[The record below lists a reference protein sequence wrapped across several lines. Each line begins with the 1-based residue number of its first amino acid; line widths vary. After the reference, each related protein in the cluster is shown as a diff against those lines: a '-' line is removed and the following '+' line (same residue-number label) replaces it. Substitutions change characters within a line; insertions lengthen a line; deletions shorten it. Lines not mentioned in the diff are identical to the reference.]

1 MGFQVMKKNTKKGKK
16 MTDLSWVKLPKNI
29 ITDEILDYISA
40 MLPAHLKFAP
50 YMFMLAIYKKIDDMG
65 SFDLEDG
72 LIFSRMMKLDR
83 PEDVF
88 LVANLF
94 LKRGIITR
102 IKDTTCMLTDWEV
115 IQKPNIKAP
124 RTAEERREKIRQQ
137 IEAKNKDN
145 SFDIFAEYQKQT
157 STDPIFFVSNND
169 KNGEN
174 VVNNFYDDKNGE
186 NVVNV
191 KKERE
196 KEREIE
202 TERQKE
208 TEREEF
214 RQIEFREIE
223 KKDTHTERE
232 APSSYSELSGAKE
245 KQETTEEEIQEETEE
260 ILESV
265 LQALDGV
272 VVEGETEN
280 IKNERTERS
289 GLAVKI
295 EEVKTQ
301 VTEFFTKFDYA
312 FNKSS
317 QNGLLEQLA
326 SRIIELEDDYNS
338 VKDITSVIL
347 SQFKKLTES
356 DGYFKDYPLTLEGLL
371 KPGAYTHVL
380 AKASK
385 ILVTQKEQSQKWIE
399 QFTRTQQDLHEIKI
413 AKECGK
419 FDEIY
424 TQYNISSDDPN
435 RVAKLLQAK
444 AAENTS

>member
-1 MGFQVMKKNTKKGKK
+1 MGFQDMKKNTKKGIK

-40 MLPAHLKFAP
+40 MLPEHLKFAP

-72 LIFSRMMKLDR
+72 LIFSRMMKLNR

-169 KNGEN
+169 KKGEN
-174 VVNNFYDDKNGE
+174 VVNDFYDDKKGE

-191 KKERE
+191 KKERK
-196 KEREIE
+196 KEREI
-202 TERQKE
+202 E

-232 APSSYSELSGAKE
+232 APPSYSELSGAKE
-245 KQETTEEEIQEETEE
+245 KQETTEEEIQEEKEE

-265 LQALDGV
+265 IQALDGV

-280 IKNERTERS
+280 IKNECTERS

-301 VTEFFTKFDYA
+301 VTDFFTKFDYA
-312 FNKSS
+312 FNSTS

-356 DGYFKDYPLTLEGLL
+356 EGYFKDYPLTLEGLL

-399 QFTRTQQDLHEIKI
+399 QFTRTQQDLQEIKI

-419 FDEIY
+419 FEEIY

>member
-1 MGFQVMKKNTKKGKK
+1 MGFLDMKKNTKKGIK

-40 MLPAHLKFAP
+40 MLPKHLKFAP

-115 IQKPNIKAP
+115 IQKPNMKAP

-137 IEAKNKDN
+137 IEAKTKDN

-169 KNGEN
+169 KKGEN
-174 VVNNFYDDKNGE
+174 VVNGFYDDKKGE

-196 KEREIE
+196 IEREI
-202 TERQKE
+202 E

-232 APSSYSELSGAKE
+232 APPSYSELSGAKE

-289 GLAVKI
+289 GLVEKI

-301 VTEFFTKFDYA
+301 VTDFFTKFDYA
-312 FNKSS
+312 FNSTS

-399 QFTRTQQDLHEIKI
+399 QFTRTQQDLQEIKI
-413 AKECGK
+413 AKECRK
-419 FDEIY
+419 FDETY
-424 TQYNISSDDPN
+424 SQYNISSDDPN
-435 RVAKLLQAK
+435 RAAKLLQAK

>member
-1 MGFQVMKKNTKKGKK
+1 MGFQDMKKNTKKGIK

-40 MLPAHLKFAP
+40 MLPEHLKFAP

-72 LIFSRMMKLDR
+72 LIFSRMMKLNR

-169 KNGEN
+169 KKGEN
-174 VVNNFYDDKNGE
+174 VVNDFYDDKKGE

-191 KKERE
+191 KKERK
-196 KEREIE
+196 KEREI
-202 TERQKE
+202 E

-232 APSSYSELSGAKE
+232 APPSYSELSGAKE
-245 KQETTEEEIQEETEE
+245 KQETTEEEIQEEKSVDDKNRILDLYKIGKSEVE
-260 ILESV
+260 I
-265 LQALDGV
+265 A
-272 VVEGETEN
+272 
-280 IKNERTERS
+280 
-289 GLAVKI
+289 KI
-295 EEVKTQ
+295 LGMGIGEVKLII
-301 VTEFFTKFDYA
+301 
-312 FNKSS
+312 
-317 QNGLLEQLA
+317 GL
-326 SRIIELEDDYNS
+326 Y
-338 VKDITSVIL
+338 
-347 SQFKKLTES
+347 
-356 DGYFKDYPLTLEGLL
+356 
-371 KPGAYTHVL
+371 
-380 AKASK
+380 
-385 ILVTQKEQSQKWIE
+385 KE
-399 QFTRTQQDLHEIKI
+399 
-413 AKECGK
+413 
-419 FDEIY
+419 
-424 TQYNISSDDPN
+424 N
-435 RVAKLLQAK
+435 
-444 AAENTS
+444 

>member
-1 MGFQVMKKNTKKGKK
+1 MKKNTKKGIK

-157 STDPIFFVSNND
+157 LTDPIFFVSNND
-169 KNGEN
+169 KKGEN
-174 VVNNFYDDKNGE
+174 VVNDFYDDKKGE

-191 KKERE
+191 RHTHRKKS
-196 KEREIE
+196 
-202 TERQKE
+202 
-208 TEREEF
+208 
-214 RQIEFREIE
+214 
-223 KKDTHTERE
+223 
-232 APSSYSELSGAKE
+232 PSELFG
-245 KQETTEEEIQEETEE
+245 
-260 ILESV
+260 
-265 LQALDGV
+265 
-272 VVEGETEN
+272 
-280 IKNERTERS
+280 
-289 GLAVKI
+289 
-295 EEVKTQ
+295 
-301 VTEFFTKFDYA
+301 
-312 FNKSS
+312 
-317 QNGLLEQLA
+317 
-326 SRIIELEDDYNS
+326 
-338 VKDITSVIL
+338 
-347 SQFKKLTES
+347 
-356 DGYFKDYPLTLEGLL
+356 TLRG
-371 KPGAYTHVL
+371 
-380 AKASK
+380 
-385 ILVTQKEQSQKWIE
+385 
-399 QFTRTQQDLHEIKI
+399 
-413 AKECGK
+413 
-419 FDEIY
+419 
-424 TQYNISSDDPN
+424 
-435 RVAKLLQAK
+435 
-444 AAENTS
+444 

>member
-1 MGFQVMKKNTKKGKK
+1 MGFQAMKKNTKKGIK

-40 MLPAHLKFAP
+40 MLPEHLKFAP

-196 KEREIE
+196 IERDIE

-223 KKDTHTERE
+223 KKDTHTERK
-232 APSSYSELSGAKE
+232 APPSYSELSGAKE

-272 VVEGETEN
+272 VVEGVTEN

-301 VTEFFTKFDYA
+301 VTDFFAKFDYA
-312 FNKSS
+312 FNSTS

-338 VKDITSVIL
+338 AKDITSVIL

-399 QFTRTQQDLHEIKI
+399 QFTRTQHDLQEIKL
-413 AKECGK
+413 AKECRK
-419 FDEIY
+419 FDETY
-424 TQYNISSDDPN
+424 SQYNISSDDPN
-435 RVAKLLQAK
+435 RAAKLLQAK

>member
-1 MGFQVMKKNTKKGKK
+1 MGFQDMKKNTKKGIK

-40 MLPAHLKFAP
+40 MLPEHLKFAP

-72 LIFSRMMKLDR
+72 LIFSRMMKLNR

-157 STDPIFFVSNND
+157 LTDPIFFVSNND
-169 KNGEN
+169 KKGEN
-174 VVNNFYDDKNGE
+174 VVNDFYDDKKGE

-191 KKERE
+191 KI
-196 KEREIE
+196 EREIE
-202 TERQKE
+202 
-208 TEREEF
+208 
-214 RQIEFREIE
+214 REIE
-223 KKDTHTERE
+223 KKDTHTERK
-232 APSSYSELSGAKE
+232 APPSYLELSGAKE
-245 KQETTEEEIQEETEE
+245 KQETTEEETQEETEE

-272 VVEGETEN
+272 VIEGETEN

-356 DGYFKDYPLTLEGLL
+356 AGYFKDYPLTLEGLL

-385 ILVTQKEQSQKWIE
+385 ILVTQKEQSQKWVE
-399 QFTRTQQDLHEIKI
+399 QFTRTQQDLQEIKI

-419 FDEIY
+419 FEEIY

>member
-115 IQKPNIKAP
+115 IQKPNVKAP

-169 KNGEN
+169 KKCEN
-174 VVNNFYDDKNGE
+174 VVNNFYDDKKCE

-196 KEREIE
+196 KEREI
-202 TERQKE
+202 E

-223 KKDTHTERE
+223 KKDTHTERA
-232 APSSYSELSGAKE
+232 APPSYSELFGAKE
-245 KQETTEEEIQEETEE
+245 KQETTEEETQEETEE

-312 FNKSS
+312 FNATS

-399 QFTRTQQDLHEIKI
+399 QFTRTQQDLQEIKN
-413 AKECGK
+413 AKECRK
-419 FDEIY
+419 FDETY

-435 RVAKLLQAK
+435 RAAKLLQAK